1 MADDTLRYYVLF
13 ANYEQGMFLHD
24 LLNERNISHRI
35 APAPRQIQGGLSC
48 GMSLMLL
55 PDNLDQ
61 VKICIAE
68 TGAAYHDI
76 VPFESRLKPQR
87 DRYC

>member
-1 MADDTLRYYVLF
+1 MADDTLRYYILF
-13 ANYEQGMFLHD
+13 ANYEQGMCLHD
-24 LLNERNISHRI
+24 LLNERGIKHRI
-35 APAPRQIQGGLSC
+35 APAPRQIQGELSC

-55 PDNLDQ
+55 PDALEKAEQ
-61 VKICIAE
+61 CIAE
-68 TGAAYHDI
+68 TGAAHHAI